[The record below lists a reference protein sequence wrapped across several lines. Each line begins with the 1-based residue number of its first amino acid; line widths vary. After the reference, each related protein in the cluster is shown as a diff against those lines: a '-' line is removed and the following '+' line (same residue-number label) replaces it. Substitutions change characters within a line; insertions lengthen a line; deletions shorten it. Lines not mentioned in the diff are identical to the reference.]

1 MRPFVVDVFHVN
13 SKLEVSKKRHE
24 ADTVEEAERKLESY
38 KELGDVTRIV
48 IARRI
53 PGRKT
58 VDVVKV
64 WNRPAF

>member
-1 MRPFVVDVFHVN
+1 MKPFVVDVFHVN
-13 SKLEVSKKRHE
+13 SKLEISKKRHE
-24 ADTVEEAERKLESY
+24 ADTVEEAEKKLESY
-38 KELGDVTRIV
+38 KELGDVSRIV

-58 VDVVKV
+58 VDVMEV

>member
-1 MRPFVVDVFHVN
+1 VKPFVVDVFHVN

-24 ADTVEEAERKLESY
+24 ADTVEEAERKLETY
-38 KELGDVTRIV
+38 KELGDVSRIV

-58 VDVVKV
+58 VDVMKV

>member
-1 MRPFVVDVFHVN
+1 MKPFVVDVFRVN
-13 SKLEVSKKRHE
+13 SKLEISKKRHE
-24 ADTVEEAERKLESY
+24 ADTVEEAERKLEIY
-38 KELGDVTRIV
+38 KELGDVNRIV

-58 VDVVKV
+58 VDVMKV

>member
-1 MRPFVVDVFHVN
+1 MKPFVVDVFHVN

-38 KELGDVTRIV
+38 KELGDVNRIV

-58 VDVVKV
+58 VDVMEV

>member
-13 SKLEVSKKRHE
+13 SKLEISKKRYE
-24 ADTVEEAERKLESY
+24 ADTVEEAESKLEVH

-48 IARRI
+48 ISRRI
-53 PGRKT
+53 PGKKK
-58 VDVVKV
+58 VDVMKV